1 MKLQINSAQNVDSF
15 VGIKVN
21 DGIPNI
27 TFPYGVDIS
36 NFNNPKTLNRNILLL
51 IKAISYA
58 KSIYKEKVK
67 LKEGGKFVDGF
78 PLFDFIWLL
87 SDYISNGLFQTKEK
101 NYNSNAKGKINW
113 KRTLRGSFTISS
125 GNVIYDELITEK
137 YFLIDNQITKIH
149 AHCVYEANKI
159 CGWFF
164 GNIDVPRAD
173 KLLYGTKRSIHILK
187 QRLVNTFDD
196 RTKMLLNAMINIL
209 SNSYSEKLQNSIY
222 EFGTYKYEIVWELI
236 IDKIF
241 SNTDI
246 SKFYPSARY
255 RLVDGREFKAK
266 SYLRPDTIILKDNN
280 AFIIDSKYYKFGITD
295 QLNDLPATAD
305 IQKQI
310 AYGEF
315 VNTKFINDFG
325 KEKPIYNLFI
335 LPYNSYSKALDS
347 GALKGNMEF
356 VGEALGDW
364 ISLESSETF
373 KKIQVILVDGKFA
386 LEAFSNL
393 TNEKTIDNLME
404 IVLKNK

>member
-137 YFLIDNQITKIH
+137 YILIDNQITKIH